1 MSCVVDSQ
9 SEETNWN
16 RTSTNPPVNMSFKD
30 QHKQLSRNFKD
41 EVQKDEFELTCSII
55 EFANKFLIN
64 VSKNGEIDTSF
75 DVQLPTEQRR
85 MNHYNYDEYDVEDD
99 DADGSNMKDIN
110 EGVMANVLIGNNAN
124 MKNQV
129 LATQVGKLV
138 NQFNP
143 QKKNSLILNVSGKIF
158 AKSENATND
167 DFTRLNFVLELI
179 KDCFNV
185 RA

>member
-1 MSCVVDSQ
+1 
-9 SEETNWN
+9 
-16 RTSTNPPVNMSFKD
+16 MSFKD
-30 QHKQLSRNFKD
+30 QHKQLSRSFKD
-41 EVQKDEFELTCSII
+41 EAQKDEFELTCSIL

-64 VSKNGEIDTSF
+64 VSKNGEIDMSF
-75 DVQLPTEQRR
+75 DVQLPTEQKR
-85 MNHYNYDEYDVEDD
+85 MNRYSYEDD
-99 DADGSNMKDIN
+99 DFDGSNMKDIN

-124 MKNQV
+124 LKNQV

-185 RA
+185 KA

>member
-1 MSCVVDSQ
+1 
-9 SEETNWN
+9 
-16 RTSTNPPVNMSFKD
+16 
-30 QHKQLSRNFKD
+30 
-41 EVQKDEFELTCSII
+41 
-55 EFANKFLIN
+55 
-64 VSKNGEIDTSF
+64 
-75 DVQLPTEQRR
+75 
-85 MNHYNYDEYDVEDD
+85 
-99 DADGSNMKDIN
+99 
-110 EGVMANVLIGNNAN
+110 MANVLIGNNAN
-124 MKNQV
+124 LKNQV

-185 RA
+185 KA